1 MTASPSSTSA
11 TASAA
16 RQRLVAILLFPD
28 VEVLDFAGPFE
39 VFSVAALTA
48 EPAAFKVVT
57 VAAAAPIVTIGG
69 LRVTPDYGFDDC
81 PQADLLLLPGGAGS
95 RAAMRDKRVLDWVQ
109 QQASEAEIVG
119 SICTGALLLGRLGL
133 LDGLKATTHWCALDL
148 LQEVA
153 PKAQVLANTR
163 FIDNGR
169 ILTSAGISAG
179 IDMSLHLVERLC
191 GPELVAAVT
200 KEMEYDRR
208 ARIPA

>member
-1 MTASPSSTSA
+1 MTASTSPISG
-11 TASAA
+11 TA

-39 VFSVAALTA
+39 VFSVAALSA

-95 RAAMRDKRVLDWVQ
+95 RAAMRDRSVLDWVKH
-109 QQASEAEIVG
+109 QAAGAEVVA
-119 SICTGALLLGRLGL
+119 SVCTGALLLGRLGL

-191 GPELVAAVT
+191 GPDLVATVT

-208 ARIPA
+208 VRMLA